1 MFVIQA
7 NTPDETR
14 DAIVKWLNLMASNH
28 RIATAKLAG
37 MHKRDIETARATTY
51 QAAAD
56 FWGNVKIEEKK

>member
-1 MFVIQA
+1 MSFVIQA

-14 DAIVKWLNLMASNH
+14 EAIVKWLNLMASNH
-28 RIATAKLAG
+28 RIAAAKR

-56 FWGNVKIEEKK
+56 FWGNVKIEDKK